1 MSVYKSEKPE
11 YLERSLQSIWDDQIC
26 KPNKIILVQD
36 GPVGIDLT
44 EVLDR
49 WIAKL
54 GDIITLIVNE
64 VNIGLT
70 KSLNKGITAIDTDYI
85 ARMDSDD
92 VSRPDRFAVQSEF
105 LDTHKDVAVI
115 GAYIQE
121 FSDICENLGVRKFPL
136 DTDGAKKLIYKA
148 NPLAHPAV
156 MMRKSMFDD
165 GISYDENYR
174 TSQDLALWFDILTKV
189 IMWQILIKFFLILG
203 ETILFISVD
212 QIGRIVILNLKF
224 TKKEYINYLEFL
236 LINRYFQ

>member
-1 MSVYKSEKPE
+1 
-11 YLERSLQSIWDDQIC
+11 
-26 KPNKIILVQD
+26 
-36 GPVGIDLT
+36 
-44 EVLDR
+44 
-49 WIAKL
+49 
-54 GDIITLIVNE
+54 
-64 VNIGLT
+64 
-70 KSLNKGITAIDTDYI
+70 
-85 ARMDSDD
+85 MDSDD

-121 FSDICENLGVRKFPL
+121 FSDICENLGVR
-136 DTDGAKKLIYKA
+136 
-148 NPLAHPAV
+148 
-156 MMRKSMFDD
+156 
-165 GISYDENYR
+165 
-174 TSQDLALWFDILTKV
+174 QV

>member
-92 VSRPDRFAVQSEF
+92 VSRPERFAVQSEF
-105 LDTHKDVAVI
+105 LDTHKDVAVFVKI
-115 GAYIQE
+115 
-121 FSDICENLGVRKFPL
+121 
-136 DTDGAKKLIYKA
+136 
-148 NPLAHPAV
+148 
-156 MMRKSMFDD
+156 
-165 GISYDENYR
+165 
-174 TSQDLALWFDILTKV
+174 
-189 IMWQILIKFFLILG
+189 
-203 ETILFISVD
+203 
-212 QIGRIVILNLKF
+212 
-224 TKKEYINYLEFL
+224 
-236 LINRYFQ
+236 